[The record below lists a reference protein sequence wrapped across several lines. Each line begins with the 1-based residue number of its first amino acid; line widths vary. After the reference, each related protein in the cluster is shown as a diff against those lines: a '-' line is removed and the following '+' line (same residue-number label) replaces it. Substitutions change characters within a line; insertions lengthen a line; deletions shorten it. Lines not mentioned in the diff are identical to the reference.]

1 MSSVQLFYHEA
12 SYKETMEN
20 RNVKFFTVFPKVI
33 NIQEKKKRKK
43 ETVSI
48 LVVFNGAV

>member
-33 NIQEKKKRKK
+33 NIQEKKKKK